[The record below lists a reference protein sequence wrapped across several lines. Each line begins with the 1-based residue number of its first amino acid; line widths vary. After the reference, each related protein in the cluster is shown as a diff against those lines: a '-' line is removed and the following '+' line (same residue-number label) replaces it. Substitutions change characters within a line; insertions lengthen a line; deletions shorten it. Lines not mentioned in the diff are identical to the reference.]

1 MDYERIATYL
11 RSLEREDNE
20 LINDIES
27 FAVEHTIPIA
37 KRETVSFLQ
46 TIIKM
51 KKPSRILEVG
61 TCIAYST
68 ILMAMAEKGS
78 IITTIEIGETDYNIA
93 CENVKKAEDAGL
105 IKKGQIKL
113 IKGDATDILPTLEA
127 ESFDLVFMDAAKGQY
142 ISWLLETLR
151 LMPSGGV
158 LISDNVLQDETIL
171 ESKFAIER
179 RDRTIHKRMREYLY
193 ELKHNENLQTSIMPL
208 GDGVALTVKK

>member
-27 FAVEHTIPIA
+27 FAVEHMIPIA

-68 ILMAMAEKGS
+68 ILMAMAAS
-78 IITTIEIGETDYNIA
+78 DSMITTIEIGDTDYNIA
-93 CENVKKAEDAGL
+93 CENVKKAEDADL

-113 IKGDATDILPTLEA
+113 IKGDATDILPTLKA

-142 ISWLLETLR
+142 ISWLPETLR

>member
-46 TIIKM
+46 TIIELNHPKQ
-51 KKPSRILEVG
+51 ILEVG

-68 ILMAMAEKGS
+68 ILMAMAGDGGV
-78 IITTIEIGETDYNIA
+78 ITTIEIGEADYNIA
-93 CENVKKAEDAGL
+93 CKNVKKAEDAGL

-113 IKGDATDILPTLEA
+113 IKGDATDILPTLKA

-142 ISWLLETLR
+142 INFLPQIMRLL
-151 LMPSGGV
+151 SKGGLLV
-158 LISDNVLQDETIL
+158 SDNVLQDGDII
-171 ESKFAIER
+171 ESKYAVVR
-179 RDRTIHKRMREYLY
+179 RDRTIHTRMRDYLY
-193 ELKHNENLQTSIMPL
+193 ELKHMDGLTTAILPV
-208 GDGVALTVKK
+208 GDGVTVSVKE

>member
-68 ILMAMAEKGS
+68 ILMAMAGDGGV
-78 IITTIEIGETDYNIA
+78 ITTIEIGETDYNIA

-127 ESFDLVFMDAAKGQY
+127 ESFDMVFMDAAKGQY
-142 ISWLLETLR
+142 ISWLPETLR